1 MTRSL
6 VLRIIV
12 VSLGTVFI
20 SLAAF
25 LAILG
30 SQRGPSARQL
40 ALDSQRSQLAAT
52 VEFLRLGHK
61 DAAAANLSRLD
72 RTFRA
77 RHALADDRGVDVL
90 TGEDHSPLLRAPYV
104 ADGPERV
111 QEGGT
116 LVIHSTADGKYHLI
130 VQFGPIP
137 GPWAAAPYYALIL
150 GVIALLS
157 WLLAS
162 GVAIPLR
169 TMAAAVRRFGQGD
182 LTVRLASTRPDEIG
196 QLARAFDDMANR
208 LETLLSAERRL
219 LQDISH
225 ELRSPLARLAIA
237 SELARTS
244 DDREWASGRI
254 QKEVDR
260 LTSLVGSLIEV
271 TRAEGDPAARRNTI
285 IDLREVAEDVVAGCA
300 LEAEQRQCRLLLTSG
315 GRCLVTGDRELM
327 HRAIENV
334 VRNAIRYSSTGRM
347 VDIDLAESGSEVHA
361 TIRDYGPGVPPDLLP
376 RLAAP
381 FFRVESARDYSPE
394 GGVGLGLSIARRA
407 VELHGGRLVAENAQ
421 PGLRVTISVPASP

>member
-1 MTRSL
+1 MRSL
-6 VLRIIV
+6 ALRIMV
-12 VSLGTVFI
+12 VSLGTVLI

-25 LAILG
+25 LLILRT
-30 SQRGPSARQL
+30 QRGPSARQL
-40 ALDSQRSQLAAT
+40 ALDSQRTQLDVT
-52 VEFLRLGHK
+52 VDLLRLGHK

-72 RTFRA
+72 RTFHA
-77 RHALADDRGVDVL
+77 RHAVADDRGVDVI
-90 TGEDHSPLLRAPYV
+90 TGENHSRLLQAPPV
-104 ADGPERV
+104 AEGPERV
-111 QEGGT
+111 HEGGT

-137 GPWAAAPYYALIL
+137 APWAAAPYYALIVA
-150 GVIALLS
+150 VIALLS

-169 TMAAAVRRFGQGD
+169 NMAGAVRRFGQGD
-182 LTVRLASTRPDEIG
+182 LAVRLASLRRDEIG
-196 QLARAFDDMANR
+196 QLARAFDDMADR

-244 DDREWASGRI
+244 DDRERAAARI

-271 TRAEGDPAARRNTI
+271 TRAEGDPAARRSAP
-285 IDLREVAEDVVAGCA
+285 IDLREVVEDVIAGCA
-300 LEAEQRQCRLLLTSG
+300 LEAEPRQCRLVLKSV
-315 GRCLVTGDRELM
+315 GRCLVAGDRELM
-327 HRAIENV
+327 HRAFENV
-334 VRNAIRYSSTGRM
+334 VRNAIRYSPTGRM
-347 VDIDLAESGSEVHA
+347 VDIDVAESGRDVV
-361 TIRDYGPGVPPDLLP
+361 TTVRDYGPGVPADLLP

-407 VELHGGRLVAENAQ
+407 IELHGGRLVAENAQ
-421 PGLRVTISVPASP
+421 PGLRVTITVPAAL